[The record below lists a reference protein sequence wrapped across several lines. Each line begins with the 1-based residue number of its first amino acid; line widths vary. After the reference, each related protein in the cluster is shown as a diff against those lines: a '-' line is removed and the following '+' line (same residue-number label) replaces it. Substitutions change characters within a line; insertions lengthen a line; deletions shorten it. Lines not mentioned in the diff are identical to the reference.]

1 MFLIKSTVESLGF
14 EMKSLIEKMININIQ
29 KPLHGSNGKMNLD
42 INLNIKEHDFI
53 ALTGQS
59 GSGKTTLL
67 RILAGLESASGEIK
81 ISDTTWLDN
90 NFSLSPQKRE
100 IGFIFQDY
108 ALFPNMSV
116 EENLLF
122 VNKDRKLA
130 KYLLEVTEL
139 SELKK
144 RLPVTLSGGQKQRVS
159 LCRAMMNRPK
169 LLLMDEPLS
178 ALDPSMRT
186 KLQNEIMSLHNEFG
200 TTTIMVSHDPSE
212 IYRLAHRVVVLEQ
225 GKIIKD
231 GTPKE
236 ILLHTYGS
244 QKFSFSGE
252 ILDIV
257 KADVIYIAVVAIGQQ
272 VVEIVLDSGEA
283 REFEVG
289 KRVQISTKAFAPS
302 LSKIV

>member
-1 MFLIKSTVESLGF
+1 M
-14 EMKSLIEKMININIQ
+14 Q
-29 KPLHGSNGKMNLD
+29 KPLHGSNGLMNLD
-42 INLNIKEHDFI
+42 INLNIKEYDFI

-81 ISDTTWLDN
+81 IGDTTWLDK

-130 KYLLEVTEL
+130 NHLLEITEL

-178 ALDPSMRT
+178 ALDPSMRI
-186 KLQNEIMSLHNEFG
+186 KLQNEILTLHKEFG

-225 GKIIKD
+225 GKIVKD

-272 VVEIVLDSGEA
+272 VVEIVLDNHEA
-283 REFEVG
+283 REFNIGE
-289 KRVQISTKAFAPS
+289 RVQVSTKAFAPS
-302 LSKIV
+302 LSKI